1 MKMSIGN
8 IMDPSL
14 GVQGVLEPAAG
25 WAHLPQAKPL
35 ATDAVLKTGLAD
47 LYRATSFQSRILSS
61 LQPRVN
67 DEAQLR
73 PDVLGKNLR
82 ESLSRLSGSHDPQ
95 VRRFVRDDLAPL
107 MENKQLLNEY
117 INMLVSG

>member
-1 MKMSIGN
+1 MSIGN

-25 WAHLPQAKPL
+25 LAHLPQAKPL

-47 LYRATSFQSRILSS
+47 LYRATSFQSHILSS

-73 PDVLGKNLR
+73 PAVLGKNLQ